1 MNASAPRPLDC
12 ESSQRLV
19 VLYVCDEASPEERTE
34 VETHIAG
41 CGECAAVL
49 AGELRLRQMLATM
62 RQPADLL
69 DSAGALLA
77 QCRSELA
84 EALDDGEDAQRDV
97 ISAWSFASL
106 FSKWRMELA
115 MHPALAATGFILIG
129 LFVGKLLP
137 GTQGA
142 GSEAGI
148 VPAPQVTVT
157 AAPRITDQDLQN
169 LSISNITPA
178 SDSATGGDPTYV
190 VHLRAVRPMEIEGS
204 GGDDE
209 MKRVLGYVIS
219 SGPKFDSGVRLD
231 SVQVLRSHADDAD
244 VRHVLC
250 EAALKDPNASVRLN
264 ALEALQGDVEE
275 SDVRDALVQVLTHD
289 ANPGVRIVAINQLR
303 GAVEAG
309 HASDDAQLKEL
320 LQTLSKHDANGY
332 VRVQAAAAVRHL
344 DAAMPQQP

>member
-12 ESSQRLV
+12 ESSQRLI
-19 VLYVCDEASPEERTE
+19 VLYVCDEASPEERGD
-34 VETHIAG
+34 VESHVAQ
-41 CGECAAVL
+41 CGECAAAL
-49 AGELRLRQMLATM
+49 SAELRLRQMLATM
-62 RQPADLL
+62 QQPADLL
-69 DSAGALLA
+69 DQAGALLA

-84 EALDDGEDAQRDV
+84 EALDDSEDARREV
-97 ISAWSFASL
+97 ISAWSIGSL
-106 FSKWRMELA
+106 FSKWRMQLA

-129 LFVGKLLP
+129 LFAGKLLP
-137 GTQGA
+137 GSQLPGTA
-142 GSEAGI
+142 ESGI

-169 LSISNITPA
+169 LSISGITPA
-178 SDSATGGDPTYV
+178 SDATTADPTYV
-190 VHLRAVRPMEIEGS
+190 VHLRAVRPLEIEGNAS
-204 GGDDE
+204 DVD
-209 MKRVLGYVIS
+209 MKRVLAYVIS

-231 SVQVLRSHADDAD
+231 SVQVLRSQADDAG

-264 ALEALQGDVEE
+264 ALEALQGDVED

-303 GAVEAG
+303 GAVESG
-309 HASDDAQLKEL
+309 RASDDAQLKEM
-320 LQTLSKHDANGY
+320 LQSLSKHDSNGY

-344 DAAMPQQP
+344 DAAPQQP